1 MQVLHREDMKTLK
14 MYINEFIVSSEIDQ
28 KENFL
33 SDFLIFLR
41 KNEVKIEDG
50 QLLNE
55 LYDLIEKKLI

>member
-1 MQVLHREDMKTLK
+1 
-14 MYINEFIVSSEIDQ
+14 MYINEFTVSSEIDQ

-33 SDFLIFLR
+33 SDFLIFLC

-55 LYDLIEKKLI
+55 LYD

>member
-14 MYINEFIVSSEIDQ
+14 MYINEFIVSGEIPS
-28 KENFL
+28 KESIPTNFL
-33 SDFLIFLR
+33 IYLR

-55 LYDLIEKKLI
+55 LCDLIENKLI